1 MVQPHGYIRS
11 QYKIYGRNTSTT
23 TLTKYQEGIN
33 KAAFELCLKNPD
45 LLSDRK
51 ALLEA
56 SQKRLDESGY
66 IYKKGKSHSKRLSF
80 DDDESS
86 GSKKIKI
93 NKEFRTARIKELEEQ
108 IKDKNSKFSTKN

>member
-1 MVQPHGYIRS
+1 M
-11 QYKIYGRNTSTT
+11 
-23 TLTKYQEGIN
+23 
-33 KAAFELCLKNPD
+33 
-45 LLSDRK
+45 SDRK

-108 IKDKNSKFSTKN
+108 IKNKNKQVQYKELRRDGARNVHIYRECDNLTEQLSVLKTDKRRLELELLALTI